1 MNQGSRFQTM
11 RGRTDAS
18 MSRSRL
24 RLIVIQVM
32 VLSLFATLG
41 ARLFYL
47 QIVSGDTY
55 QAAAAAQ
62 TLRQV
67 VVPAPRGLI
76 VDDQGR
82 PLVANRSAWVISV
95 DRTQLGKLSATAQQA
110 VLTRVAGVIGQTYA
124 QVQARIRLCT
134 DPGADQSTCWSGPSV
149 QPIPIASNVAATVAT
164 QILER
169 TENFP
174 SILAQTQTVRA
185 YPAPY
190 GVNAA
195 LILGYL
201 SQITQ
206 GELEQAQKTHN
217 KTLTAASLVGRS
229 GLEQQYDQYLRGLPG
244 YDRIA
249 VNFAGQVLGQGQDT
263 APTPGDTL
271 VTSLDARVQ
280 SIAEQQLAQSIAT
293 ARKTRDPVTGRDYVA
308 DSGAVVVMDAHNGR
322 VVAMASSPTYDP
334 NIWVG
339 GISQAN
345 LDALYA
351 PSSNDPLLSRATQG
365 QYAPGSTFKPEITL
379 GALNHGLTTDTK
391 FNCSPSVNI
400 GGRAFGNY
408 ESESYGPIDFQ
419 KALQVSCDTF
429 FYQVGLYFYNK
440 YGSNPA
446 NTLAFDPLVAMAKA
460 FGFGEVTGIDLPG
473 EASGRIADRE
483 WKLAYW
489 NQMKGYYCAM
499 AQKSN
504 APTPFLRAF
513 APEFCSGGYTYNPG
527 DAANFSIG
535 QGDTLVT
542 PLQLARAYA
551 AISNGGTLY
560 QPSIGRA
567 IVSPS
572 GDLIKNIEPVV
583 SGHIPS
589 SQSAL
594 QYVDQALTTTLQPG
608 GTLYWKFGNFPLG
621 QVPIRGKTGT
631 AEVLGK
637 QTTGWVATY
646 SKDYV
651 VVMMISQGGT
661 GSGSS
666 GDSVRAIWNAL
677 YGINSTNQVNTADA
691 VIPGVLLPSNLPTFT
706 GDGSVLPPALSAE
719 PKK

>member
-1 MNQGSRFQTM
+1 
-11 RGRTDAS
+11 

-24 RLIVIQVM
+24 RLIAVQVM

-47 QIVSGDTY
+47 QVIAGDTY

-62 TLRQV
+62 TMRQV

-95 DRTQLGKLSATAQQA
+95 DRTQLAKMSPANQQA
-110 VLTRVAGVIGQTYA
+110 VLTKVAGVIGQTYA
-124 QVQARIRLCT
+124 QVLAKTRLCT
-134 DPGADQSTCWSGPSV
+134 DQGANQSTCWSGPSV
-149 QPIPIASNVAATVAT
+149 QPIPIASNVPATVAT
-164 QILER
+164 EILER
-169 TENFP
+169 SEDFP
-174 SILAQTQTVRA
+174 AILAQTQTVRA

-195 LILGYL
+195 LLLGYL

-206 GELEQAQKTHN
+206 GELEQAQKSHDTS
-217 KTLTAASLVGRS
+217 LTAASLVGRS
-229 GLEQQYDQYLRGLPG
+229 GLEEQYDQYLRGLPG
-244 YDRIA
+244 YDQIA
-249 VNFAGQVLGQGQDT
+249 VNFAGHVLGQGPT
-263 APTPGDTL
+263 IVPTPGDTL

-280 SIAEQQLAQSIAT
+280 AIAEQQLAQSIAT
-293 ARKTRDPVTGRDYVA
+293 ARKTHDKVTGRNYVA

-351 PSSNDPLLSRATQG
+351 PSANDPLLSRATQG
-365 QYAPGSTFKPEITL
+365 QYAPGSTFKPEITV
-379 GALNHGLTTDTK
+379 GALNNGLTTDQK
-391 FNCSPSVNI
+391 FNCSSSLNV
-400 GGRAFGNY
+400 GGRTFGNY
-408 ESESYGPIDFQ
+408 ESESFGPISFQ

-440 YGSNPA
+440 YGSDPT
-446 NTLAFDPLVAMAKA
+446 NTKAHDPLVEMAKA
-460 FGFGEVTGIDLPG
+460 FGFGQPTGIDLPA
-473 EASGRIADRE
+473 EASGRIADRQ

-499 AQKSN
+499 AQKGN
-504 APTPFLRAF
+504 APTPFLKAF

-542 PLQLARAYA
+542 PLQVARAYA

-560 QPSIGRA
+560 QPTIGRA
-567 IVSPS
+567 IVSPD
-572 GDLIKNIEPVV
+572 GTLIKNIEPVV
-583 SGHIPS
+583 SGHLPS
-589 SQSAL
+589 SKAAL
-594 QYVDQALTTTLQPG
+594 DYVDQALTTTMQPG
-608 GTLYWKFGNFPLG
+608 GTLYWKFAHFPLDKV
-621 QVPIRGKTGT
+621 QIHGKTGT
-631 AEVLGK
+631 AEVVGK

-666 GDSVRAIWNAL
+666 GDAVRAIWNAL
-677 YGINSTNQVNTADA
+677 YGIDGNNQVDPANA
-691 VIPGVLLPSNLPTFT
+691 VIPGVVLPNSLPRF
-706 GDGSVLPPALSAE
+706 GSDGSVLPPAEE
-719 PKK
+719 PKR